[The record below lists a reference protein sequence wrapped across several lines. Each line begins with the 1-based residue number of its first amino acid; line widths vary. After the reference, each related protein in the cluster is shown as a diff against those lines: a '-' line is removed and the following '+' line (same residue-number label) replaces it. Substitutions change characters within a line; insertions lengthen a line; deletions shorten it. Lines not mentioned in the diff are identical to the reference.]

1 MVELLRYRADFQPD
15 PEEIRDVFDSASYR
29 DLCEKEI
36 EVERPGAKTPKYFA
50 DWRDIAL
57 GASTDGFAPFKRR
70 KQTAWPIIVFLYNLP
85 PEVRFH
91 LEYVLSLGVI
101 RGPNKPK
108 DMCSFLYP
116 FVLEL
121 WKLANGITT
130 FDISSDTQ
138 FKLRAFLILVF
149 GDIPAV
155 LMLMRMKGHNRYS
168 PCRMCKIIGV
178 PIPNSEGKPLRP
190 SQPLNTS
197 EGD

>member
-1 MVELLRYRADFQPD
+1 MVELLRYRPDFQPD
-15 PEEIRDVFDSASYR
+15 PEEIRDVFDSTSYR

-36 EVERPGAKTPKYFA
+36 EVERPGAKMPKYFA
-50 DWRDIAL
+50 DWRDIEL

-91 LEYVLSLGVI
+91 LEHVLSLGVI
-101 RGPNKPK
+101 PGPNKPK

-155 LMLMRMKGHNRYS
+155 SMLMRMKGQRVLVPAACVKLS
-168 PCRMCKIIGV
+168 ECRF
-178 PIPNSEGKPLRP
+178 PILRGKP
-190 SQPLNTS
+190 STS
-197 EGD
+197 LSTAQRIRR